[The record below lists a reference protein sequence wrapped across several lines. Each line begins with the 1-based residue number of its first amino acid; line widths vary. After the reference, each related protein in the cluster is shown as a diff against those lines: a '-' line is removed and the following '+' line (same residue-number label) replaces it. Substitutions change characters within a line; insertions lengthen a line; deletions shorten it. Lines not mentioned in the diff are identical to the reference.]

1 MDDEAK
7 KPIRRKLVD
16 VLHTTTSLTDL
27 ESGIRH
33 ICGNVVQAK
42 KEVCHALGRIQK
54 EKLYQQ
60 AGFEDFKSYL
70 KANRVPFAYSTA
82 VEYARIGIALEDHC
96 QKLEEISFPDEK
108 GLKKLGYLP
117 QALKNYP
124 DDEEMIFEKLKS
136 SSVREFSEYA
146 RVWAAGEHSV
156 AEKVMSAAHPIR
168 EAAQCASIED
178 SLHRIVASFRTP
190 CDFDPKLLPG
200 IRFMLERLEG
210 YGVIDEEVRE
220 ELVAELEETH

>member
-7 KPIRRKLVD
+7 KTVRRKLVD

-54 EKLYQQ
+54 EKLYRQ

-70 KANRVPFAYSTA
+70 RANRVPFAYSTA
-82 VEYARIGIALEDHC
+82 VEYARIGIALDEYR
-96 QKLEEISFPDEK
+96 QKLEEISFSDEK

-124 DDEEMIFEKLKS
+124 DEEAMIFEKLKC

-146 RVWAAGEHSV
+146 RVWTAERSV
-156 AEKVMSAAHPIR
+156 SEKVLPVTEPVPVEER
-168 EAAQCASIED
+168 RKYTED
-178 SLHRIVASFRTP
+178 SLHRIITSFRTS
-190 CDFDPKLLPG
+190 DRFDPALLPG
-200 IRFMLERLEG
+200 IRFVLEKLEN
-210 YGVIDEEVRE
+210 YGIISENARE
-220 ELVAELEETH
+220 DLFSELEETL